1 MFALEITFKDGVS
14 QSETV
19 IVRRPQA
26 LIGSHEF
33 AHVALDDMADLNY
46 QIRVVRELGRRFR
59 CTAVSTDGS
68 ASKERLDRVYDGDAS
83 LDLGPIALH
92 VTSLDID
99 LFTTRENEP
108 PDRAGVRVLRQSCAN
123 ASPLFPAVAILG
135 AYPMVISFNKEQP
148 VFIGRSKECAVRLDS
163 SAISSQHARLGYEDG
178 SFWVEDL
185 GSTNGTFVGQQQIAG
200 RAEVSPEVPI
210 IFGREVSLIGVTS
223 YDQVTKVGSISADA
237 QDRLSAVAAEP
248 RYPVL
253 VSLSEAARPPRLILT
268 KGVRVKIGRDPSSDM
283 WLGAPHISRTHCSV
297 LYSEEGVGVT
307 DHSTNGTGYGEGIL
321 RRGDELKLEERPR
334 VFDFGGGI
342 TVAAC
347 FNEEQEKIFAE
358 SHGAL
363 TAFKVPG
370 EDGNRVDGPPPGDGP
385 PSPSAAVQDA
395 GGGKG
400 LMKVLR
406 RFRAPLK
413 VASKLQIVI
422 VTVTFAFALVLIL
435 SLLRGVFV

>member
-33 AHVALDDMADLNY
+33 AHVALDDMSELNY

-59 CTAVSTDGS
+59 CTAISTDGS

-83 LDLGPIALH
+83 LDLGPLALH
-92 VTSLDID
+92 ITSLDID
-99 LFTTRENEP
+99 LFSARENEP
-108 PDRAGVRVLRQSCAN
+108 PDRAGVRVLRQSCAT

-135 AYPMVISFNKEQP
+135 AYPMVISFNKDQP
-148 VFIGRSKECAVRLDS
+148 VYVGRSKECVVRLDS
-163 SAISSQHARLGYEDG
+163 SAISSQHARLGHEEG
-178 SFWVEDL
+178 RFWVEDL
-185 GSTNGTFVGQQQIAG
+185 GSTNGTFIGQQQLAG
-200 RAEVSPEVPI
+200 RAEVDAEVPI
-210 IFGREVSLIGVTS
+210 IFGREVSLIGVNS
-223 YDQVTKVGSISADA
+223 YDQVAKVGSIAADT
-237 QDRLSAVAAEP
+237 QDRLTAVAAEP
-248 RYPVL
+248 RYPIL

-268 KGVRVKIGRDPSSDM
+268 KGARVKIGRDPSSDI

-297 LYSEEGVGVT
+297 LYSEEGVVVT

-321 RRGDELKLEERPR
+321 RRGDDLRLEERPR

-342 TVAAC
+342 TVAVC
-347 FNEEQEKIFAE
+347 FNEEQEKIFSE

-370 EDGNRVDGPPPGDGP
+370 EEGGRIDGPPDEPSP
-385 PSPSAAVQDA
+385 PSGAQEVKL
-395 GGGKG
+395 GGG

-406 RFRAPLK
+406 RFKAPLK